1 MTKDYLK
8 FRNAIKK
15 DHNLSLEEGYML
27 EILFDYYNTS
37 IGYAYPSYEVLMSDL
52 KTKRKA
58 KVSKLLKSL
67 VKKGYISIAKKGKKN
82 TYKMLKH
89 LFLNQS
95 VDSNGKP
102 PLDGQI
108 HCSEITEDEQK
119 VIDITGFTNKQA
131 KSLMKVAKEKVDKIV
146 QAFNYAIKQG
156 ADNLYSYTLWAI
168 NNISKIK
175 NTFKPIE
182 DKNRKPKTKFDNFT
196 PREYDYDSLEKKLL
210 GWDCSTDNEEEEIST
225 FDLKGMLALI

>member
-15 DHNLSLEEGYML
+15 DENLSLEECYML
-27 EILFDYYNTS
+27 ELIFDYYNIS
-37 IGYAYPSYEVLMSDL
+37 VGYAYPGYEILMADL

-67 VKKGYISIAKKGKKN
+67 VKKGYISITKVGKKN
-82 TYKMLKH
+82 TYKLLKY
-89 LFLNQS
+89 LFLNNP
-95 VDSNGKP
+95 VDSDGKP

-108 HCSEITEDEQK
+108 HYTDITEEENK
-119 VIDITGFTNKQA
+119 IIGLGFTHKQA
-131 KSLMKVAKEKVDKIV
+131 KSLLQVAKDKVDKVIK
-146 QAFNYAIKQG
+146 AFSYATEKG

-175 NTFKPIE
+175 NTIKHVE
-182 DKNRKPKTKFDNFT
+182 DNDSWSPKTKFDNFK
-196 PREYDYDSLEKKLL
+196 PREYEWDSLEKRLL
-210 GWDCSTDNEEEEIST
+210 GWE
-225 FDLKGMLALI
+225 